1 MKTLLTILITTSMLL
16 SCTKMDDV
24 KTNKPKTSD
33 INELYSTKAQLNEFK
48 DDPTIVDYTLA
59 RQMAFVDMTLNNSFA
74 EYGWNDCRIA
84 DQPIII
90 YGLDN
95 RPQYYDFPILDAN
108 DSERG
113 IISVYARK
121 TSVMQIAFVSK
132 DITQHNGTATKLGTD
147 NAIFVDRSGTRYM
160 ANRQQTRNATFS
172 GKSVKTGETV
182 NGLTYMTD
190 EQVIEDM
197 RLNILPQV
205 CSNEAEVDKTAENMQ
220 DRVEEAKRVANLFW
234 GMAAENKE
242 AILSFRGINDA
253 TEGLNKMFKNI
264 PEEQVIR
271 PEEERAS
278 MAGIGVA
285 IEKPGT
291 RVSRRTLTIS
301 QNSDGE
307 LTWLNEIH
315 AKSRTYGTG
324 GYCGQWVCAFLVGA
338 YGYTNISSDQISTEI
353 GTGPMIVSGIDRVLR
368 RYSSNYLGLSGTE
381 RSGWDIYWYVIQDK
395 VPGYKLTY
403 PGGTPHWTLLYGSYR
418 VKRWLTTNYYF
429 MQIDNGTMVGSNRY
443 TRNPADATNYSGLG
457 AVDLLYRVLD

>member
-1 MKTLLTILITTSMLL
+1 
-16 SCTKMDDV
+16 MDDV

-220 DRVEEAKRVANLFW
+220 DRVEEAERVANLFW

-264 PEEQVIR
+264 PEEQAIR

-291 RVSRRTLTIS
+291 RVTRRKLTIS
-301 QNSDGE
+301 QNSDGK
-307 LTWLNEIH
+307 LTWLNEIQ
-315 AKSRTYGTG
+315 AKSRTYLQG
-324 GYCGQWVCAFLVGA
+324 GPCGHWVCAFLIGA
-338 YGYTNISSDQISTEI
+338 YEYKNLRPQDILDGV
-353 GTGPMIVSGIDRVLR
+353 PMITRGMENWNAMTITAIDRVLK
-368 RYSSNYLGLSGTE
+368 RYSYDYLGLSSTE

-395 VPGYKLTY
+395 IPAYKLTY
-403 PGGTPHWTLLYGSYR
+403 PDGQPHWTLLYGSYR

-429 MQIDNGTMVGSNRY
+429 MQVDNGVIVGDNRK

-457 AVDLLYRVLD
+457 TIDLLYRVTD